1 MADELMFDFESGD
14 EGECDWGLYRAA
26 ENCPG
31 GAAKYFEM
39 PSDSRQEYRQYD
51 RARAHHTRRHQQQ
64 QQQQQEERGDEM
76 EWAEEAGVPQQQA
89 ETEEGEVDYDPG
101 PPSPP
106 PQPEPQPQPEHAQE
120 AHDDDD
126 TVVPVKADGSY
137 DRQAIW
143 QRYRRISR
151 RQLQEGGQSVKA
163 SAVNELARSLYRE
176 DGW

>member
-1 MADELMFDFESGD
+1 MADELMFDYESGD

-39 PSDSRQEYRQYD
+39 PNDSRQEYRKYD
-51 RARAHHTRRHQQQ
+51 RARAHHTRKLQQQ
-64 QQQQQEERGDEM
+64 QQPSEPEEEGDEM
-76 EWAEEAGVPQQQA
+76 EWAEEAAAPQQQA
-89 ETEEGEVDYDPG
+89 EAEEEEEIDYDPG

-106 PQPEPQPQPEHAQE
+106 PQPQSVHAE
-120 AHDDDD
+120 ETHDDDD
-126 TVVPVKADGSY
+126 DTVPVKADGSY

-143 QRYRRISR
+143 QRYRRIAR